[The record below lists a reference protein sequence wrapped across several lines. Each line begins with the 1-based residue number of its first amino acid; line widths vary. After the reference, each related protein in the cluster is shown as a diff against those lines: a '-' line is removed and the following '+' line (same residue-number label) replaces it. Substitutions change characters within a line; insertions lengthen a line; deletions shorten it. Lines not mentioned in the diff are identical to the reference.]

1 MKKKYLISSIIL
13 FFINFIFIYFSLYFI
28 LVINS
33 VISFYCFMKYFLYDI
48 EILNTNCDP
57 LKFLELNKKQYLN
70 NCFAILNMYDKKYEE
85 VFLDNYEKAKMKK
98 HKNNIYNM
106 KLDYLFLKY
115 KILNNEDYELE
126 EKEFQNNWLDNKLL
140 SISEQKYIKFFIN
153 KKQKSNCMLNSIIKH
168 FEQGVVYYE
177 NEMYDLAKKE
187 FLYVKE
193 YGGTTIY
200 KTQSLNYLDTLKKY
214 KVEKIN
220 KERISIFNK
229 YKCYKNSVDFI
240 FCIYLVLIILQ
251 IQIGGIF

>member
-1 MKKKYLISSIIL
+1 
-13 FFINFIFIYFSLYFI
+13 
-28 LVINS
+28 
-33 VISFYCFMKYFLYDI
+33 
-48 EILNTNCDP
+48 
-57 LKFLELNKKQYLN
+57 
-70 NCFAILNMYDKKYEE
+70 
-85 VFLDNYEKAKMKK
+85 MKK

-126 EKEFQNNWLDNKLL
+126 EKEFKNNWLDNKLL

-200 KTQSLNYLDTLKKY
+200 KTQSLNYLETLKKY
-214 KVEKIN
+214 KVEKIK

-251 IQIGGIF
+251 IQIGGIFL